1 MKNFLVRS
9 LIGTAVVLAV
19 GAEGYAATVVS
30 VTPTFS
36 SVEKNA
42 ADAALNA
49 ADAITL
55 PTVTIAPG
63 GTGYLDG
70 EKVKISIIGG
80 SLRPASLGTVG
91 ATSGANIIN
100 CTDSAGGG
108 DILRLSL
115 AEVSGNTAT
124 YTVARL
130 RAEATVSTARC
141 AFANI
146 GVLKSSLASGTTYVN
161 LSYSAETVSG
171 TQHDVLRWSSEGNPA
186 APVNMHVAASQFAL
200 EPSGVSLGASNSRSL
215 NQTQTGWIRTTSGP
229 TITGTSTLTPNR
241 AVATADNSSTTKTTH
256 SLRARIAG
264 SELEP
269 IPGASA
275 LSVAGS
281 TVEISYVGDF
291 SFLDNNGNGCSA
303 ADLSSGWAQMT
314 ATRTVTISA
323 DCKTIT
329 TTGSGAAEVSETLTF
344 LVSRTA
350 GDGYVT
356 LSSGTLNGV
365 RQIPAQTIV
374 STAKWTLSDGTTVS
388 RSSAAVWSISSWSND
403 IPYMPYGAGISRI
416 VYITNRSSTANVT
429 ISAVNEAGT
438 SCSSTRFPT
447 VSARGGTVT
456 SISAAMDAGIEAC
469 YGAGWTGK
477 ARFTVTVGVAPQT
490 EDTIR
495 HGVVRGY
502 TGTAATALDTDTSLP
517 SATESL
523 PALSALT
530 LGNAT
535 YMIQGNSSVSRAR
548 SLVDIYSAY
557 NVNGNRIQV
566 INPSNG
572 R

>member
-19 GAEGYAATVVS
+19 GAEGYAATAS
-30 VTPTFS
+30 VTKTFS

-49 ADAITL
+49 ADSITL
-55 PTVTIAPG
+55 PTVTVTPG

-70 EKVKISIIGG
+70 EKVKISLSGG
-80 SLRPASLGTVG
+80 SLRAASLGTIG

-108 DILRLSL
+108 DILRLTL

-124 YTVARL
+124 YTVTRL
-130 RAEATVSTARC
+130 RSEASVANARC

-161 LSYSAETVSG
+161 FSYSAESVSG
-171 TQHDVLRWSSEGNPA
+171 TQIDVLRWTSEGNPA
-186 APVNMHVAASQFAL
+186 APINAHVAASQFAFETSSPL
-200 EPSGVSLGASNSRSL
+200 SVSNSRSL
-215 NQTQTGWIRTTSGP
+215 NQTQTGWIRTTTGP
-229 TITGTSTLTPNR
+229 TISSSLVVSR
-241 AVATADNSSTTKTTH
+241 AVATADNSSTTKTTL
-256 SLRARIAG
+256 SLLAKVGG
-264 SELEP
+264 SAIEP
-269 IPGASA
+269 ITGATG
-275 LSVAGS
+275 VS
-281 TVEISYVGDF
+281 TTGATLDITHTGDF

-303 ADLSSGWAQMT
+303 ADLSSGWAQLTSART
-314 ATRTVTISA
+314 ATISA
-323 DCKTIT
+323 DCRTIT
-329 TTGSGAAEVSETLTF
+329 TTGSGAADATETLTF
-344 LVSRTA
+344 IVGKTA
-350 GDGYVT
+350 GDDYVT
-356 LSSGTLNGV
+356 SSTGTLNGV
-365 RQIPAQTIV
+365 RQIPVQTIT
-374 STAKWTLSDGTTVS
+374 STAKWTLADGSTVT
-388 RSSAAVWSISSWSND
+388 RSSAASWSISSWSND

-416 VYITNRSSTANVT
+416 VYVTNRSSTANVT

-469 YGAGWTGK
+469 FGAGWTGK
-477 ARFTVTVGVAPQT
+477 ARFTVTVAVAPQT

-495 HGVVRGY
+495 HGIVRGY
-502 TGTAATALDTDTSLP
+502 AGNSATAVDADTGLATTADTVG
-517 SATESL
+517 AIN
-523 PALSALT
+523 ALT
-530 LGNAT
+530 MGNAT
-535 YMIQGNSSVSRAR
+535 YLQQSNSTVSRAR

-557 NVNGNRIQV
+557 NVNGNRVQV